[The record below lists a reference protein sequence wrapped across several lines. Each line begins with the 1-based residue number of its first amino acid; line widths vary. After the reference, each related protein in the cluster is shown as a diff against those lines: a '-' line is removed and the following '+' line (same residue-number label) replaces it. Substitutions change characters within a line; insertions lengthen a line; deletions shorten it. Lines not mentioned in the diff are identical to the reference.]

1 MSDPVLPQLHERL
14 YGRLSSNFSGW
25 YRLNADRAHAFLQGM
40 LVASTV
46 AVLVLPLRA
55 GQPSVIQQLLHPHRP
70 VAATPHSTATATPST
85 PQATSRLAGNA
96 AAPAMIR
103 RLDFSGETPSADAQR
118 LAEWVVAHADNGPLN
133 FVILDKRDAK
143 VYVFAPTGR
152 LIGASPVLLG
162 YAAGDDTVP
171 GIGKR
176 PIADVKPWE
185 RTTPAGRFRAEP
197 GRNALPE
204 DVVWVDYEAAVS
216 MHRVRLTN
224 PAEHRAERL
233 RSHDAKVRRISYG
246 CITLPPEFFDQVL
259 WPNFR
264 RQGGIVYVLPEVKKL
279 DQVFP
284 ALAGHHQMT

>member
-1 MSDPVLPQLHERL
+1 MSVPILPPLHDRL
-14 YGRLSSNFSGW
+14 YRRARDW
-25 YRLNADRAHAFLQGM
+25 YGVNADRAHAFLQGM

-55 GQPSVIQQLLHPHRP
+55 GQPSVIQQLFHPHRP
-70 VAATPHSTATATPST
+70 VAASIHP
-85 PQATSRLAGNA
+85 AGMA
-96 AAPAMIR
+96 AHRAPRVALNTVPAAVPR
-103 RLDFSGETPSADAQR
+103 KLDFAGETPSADAQR
-118 LAEWVVAHADNGPLN
+118 LAEWVVAHADNWALN
-133 FVILDKRDAK
+133 FVILDKRNAK
-143 VYVFAPTGR
+143 VYVFEPTGR

-171 GIGKR
+171 GIGTR
-176 PIADVKPWE
+176 PIAQVKPWE

-233 RSHDAKVRRISYG
+233 KSKDAKARRISYG
-246 CITLPPEFFDQVL
+246 CINMPPEFFEQVL

-264 RQGGIVYVLPEVKKL
+264 QQGGIVYVLPEVKKL

-284 ALAGHHQMT
+284 ALVGPHQMT

>member
-1 MSDPVLPQLHERL
+1 MSVPILPQLHERL
-14 YGRLSSNFSGW
+14 YGHVNGW
-25 YRLNADRAHAFLQGM
+25 YQRNADRAHAFLQGM

-46 AVLVLPLRA
+46 AVLVLPLRT

-70 VAATPHSTATATPST
+70 VAAALHTPPAATHHAT
-85 PQATSRLAGNA
+85 RLASSN
-96 AAPAMIR
+96 AAPAMVR
-103 RLDFSGETPSADAQR
+103 KLDFSGETPSADAQR
-118 LAEWVVAHADNGPLN
+118 LAEWVVSNGDNGALN
-133 FVILDKRDAK
+133 FVILDKRNAK
-143 VYVFAPTGR
+143 VYVFAPSGH
-152 LIGASPVLLG
+152 LIGASNVLLG

-176 PIADVKPWE
+176 PIAQVKPWE

-197 GRNALPE
+197 GRNAVPE

-216 MHRVRLTN
+216 MHRVRLAN

-233 RSHDAKVRRISYG
+233 KSTDAKIRRISYG
-246 CITLPPEFFDQVL
+246 CINMPPEFFEQVL

-284 ALAGHHQMT
+284 ALTGPSQMT